1 MCIVLTTEKILLPFR
16 NSLEPD
22 SYFRNLI
29 YQILLEVYDS
39 FWEPCH
45 FNPLIANPTK
55 WPNTL
60 KQFVDKLPAN
70 CLSVFSH
77 FIKLALK
84 GLKKKKIYWSKV
96 ELIFFRKKFRSHMI
110 EDCKNLRENLQKD
123 SKTEARKSHHSEKV
137 HCTFKPN
144 CTLEGAIT
152 SPKNHVIETNIVNIA
167 HSKKKAEVIF
177 NVEV

>member
-1 MCIVLTTEKILLPFR
+1 M
-16 NSLEPD
+16 
-22 SYFRNLI
+22 
-29 YQILLEVYDS
+29 
-39 FWEPCH
+39 

-60 KQFVDKLPAN
+60 KQFVDKLPVN
-70 CLSVFSH
+70 SLSVFSH

-152 SPKNHVIETNIVNIA
+152 SPENHVIETNIVNIA